1 MWEERKA
8 LNSNVNMKKPC
19 GIMVLNIACSVYF
32 LVSSVQYV
40 VQRAIRTT
48 EHGSYLSDPLLC
60 NFALHNGTRATK
72 GVKPSL

>member
-40 VQRAIRTT
+40 V
-48 EHGSYLSDPLLC
+48 
-60 NFALHNGTRATK
+60 
-72 GVKPSL
+72 